1 MAEMNNSP
9 ISDDTGLADAAVRNK
24 KVAFAGKIWN
34 VVAKT
39 FEFQGEELTRE
50 YIDHPG
56 AVAVLAINEKDEVLL
71 IKQYRAPVNQYL
83 YEMPAGIRDA
93 EDESDIESAKRE
105 LAEEADYQAETWT
118 HLHSFYT
125 TPGSSSEV
133 IEIFLAQDLSPTG
146 YSFDRTSEEKGMVPI
161 WVPFP
166 QVLDSVMQSK
176 TKSPTLVVAVL
187 ALAARRNSESNG

>member
-146 YSFDRTSEEKGMVPI
+146 HSFDRTSEEKGMVPI
-161 WVPFP
+161 WVPFS

>member
-1 MAEMNNSP
+1 MTEMNKLP
-9 ISDDTGLADAAVRNK
+9 VSDESGLTESSVKSSQIAYQGR
-24 KVAFAGKIWN
+24 IWN
-34 VVAKT
+34 VIAKT
-39 FEFQGEELTRE
+39 FEFQGEELTRD
-50 YIDHPG
+50 YIQHPG

-83 YEMPAGIRDA
+83 YEMPAGLRDE
-93 EDESDIESAKRE
+93 EDESDLESAKRE
-105 LAEEADYQAETWT
+105 LSEEADYQAKSWS
-118 HLHSFYT
+118 HLQSFYT

-146 YSFDRTSEEKGMVPI
+146 ESFDRTSEEKGMVPI

-166 QVLDSVMQSK
+166 EVLASVMQSK

-187 ALAARRNSESNG
+187 ALAARRSIESNG

>member
-9 ISDDTGLADAAVRNK
+9 ISDDTGLADAAVTNK

-146 YSFDRTSEEKGMVPI
+146 QSFDRTSEEKGMVPI
-161 WVPFP
+161 WVPFS